1 MEPVSARFEKFEPVH
16 RVSGKIFF
24 ETGLQTGLSEPGH
37 SPNYHLIL
45 SMNYLILRTGHFDH
59 SFVGHVIFFTS
70 ISEKALKNKF

>member
-37 SPNYHLIL
+37 SPNIV
-45 SMNYLILRTGHFDH
+45 NH
-59 SFVGHVIFFTS
+59 SFTMKRLDFELATMLS
-70 ISEKALKNKF
+70 

>member
-37 SPNYHLIL
+37 SPRSFEEVIDN
-45 SMNYLILRTGHFDH
+45 H
-59 SFVGHVIFFTS
+59 SLP
-70 ISEKALKNKF
+70 A